1 VSRPGPGSPGPAA
14 VRDEQ
19 RYPADP
25 AQVLA
30 VLTDRDFL
38 AARAVELGAR
48 LDGVEVSGWDGHR
61 RTDVRLRVPTLGIPP
76 VFARFVGAEVAVRD
90 VRSWRHDG
98 DGGFAADTEVRAR
111 IFGRDAVV
119 TGTATLTPGAEGTVA
134 TTAARVTVDAPV
146 VGRQAESAVAQLV
159 AVVLRREA
167 ELLRRRLPGGRA
179 AGSSS

>member
-1 VSRPGPGSPGPAA
+1 
-14 VRDEQ
+14 
-19 RYPADP
+19 
-25 AQVLA
+25 
-30 VLTDRDFL
+30 
-38 AARAVELGAR
+38 
-48 LDGVEVSGWDGHR
+48 
-61 RTDVRLRVPTLGIPP
+61 
-76 VFARFVGAEVAVRD
+76 
-90 VRSWRHDG
+90 
-98 DGGFAADTEVRAR
+98 VRAR